1 VSGAKHYATLGACA
15 VLIAGG
21 VWLSG
26 TLDRKPQTSEAAAA
40 AIAAELDIYVEQPSS
55 PVAGKAES
63 AADLT
68 VCIESAHQ
76 LDFPLLA
83 DRLAPSHLRP
93 VPAAGCTNRTVEG
106 DFGMFTAMTSWFD
119 AQGTEAAHLKVAKVD
134 CPTRSRCLVDI
145 DWFGGGNRYTVES
158 SGGSW
163 SVTGY
168 EMRWV
173 V

>member
-1 VSGAKHYATLGACA
+1 MSGAKHYATLGACA
-15 VLIAGG
+15 VLVAGG

-26 TLDRKPQTSEAAAA
+26 TLDRKPQASEAAAA
-40 AIAAELDIYVEQPSS
+40 AIAAELDIYVEQLSGPA
-55 PVAGKAES
+55 AGEADS
-63 AADLT
+63 AAYLT
-68 VCIESAHQ
+68 VCIDTAHQ

-83 DRLAPSHLRP
+83 NRLAPSRLRP
-93 VPAAGCTNRTVEG
+93 VPAAGCTRRRVEG
-106 DFGMFTAMTSWFD
+106 DFGMFTARTDWFD
-119 AQGTEAAHLKVAKVD
+119 AQGSEAAHLKVAKVD

-145 DWFGGGNRYTVES
+145 DWFGGGNRYAVES

>member
-1 VSGAKHYATLGACA
+1 MSGPKDYATLGAFA
-15 VLIAGG
+15 VLVAGA

-26 TLDRKPQTSEAAAA
+26 TLDRKPQVTEAAAA
-40 AIAAELDIYVEQPSS
+40 AIAAELDIYVEQLSGP
-55 PVAGKAES
+55 PAGEADS
-63 AADLT
+63 ATHLT
-68 VCIESAHQ
+68 VCLETARQ

-83 DRLAPSHLRP
+83 KRLAPSFLRP
-93 VPAAGCTNRTVEG
+93 VPAAGCTKRTVEG
-106 DFGMFTAMTSWFD
+106 DFGMFTARTYWFD
-119 AQGTEAAHLKVAKVD
+119 AQGTEAAHLKIAKVD

-145 DWFGGGNRYTVES
+145 DWFGGGNRYEVER